1 MKRSTVQRM
10 AFCSALA
17 WLAAAPAVSSAQQLG
32 SGEYI
37 VDSKVVSDT
46 AVDAGAGADHHGTVV
61 DDVAAVDGEYV
72 GDLSPVTAIGTD
84 AMRRGFGQPDLFYNY
99 YTQGQSNRANA
110 QMYLSP
116 VPVPPH
122 VGHTYFTY
130 QPFYPEEMLYWHKNR
145 YHNYYDNGRGM
156 NRTRAVY
163 YSPPVRQW
171 ASNFYWNVLRIPR

>member
-1 MKRSTVQRM
+1 MKRSTVQQM

-17 WLAAAPAVSSAQQLG
+17 WLAVAAGTSSAQDLG
-32 SGEYI
+32 PGEVV
-37 VDSKVVSDT
+37 VDAQVLSDT
-46 AVDAGAGADHHGTVV
+46 AVDP
-61 DDVAAVDGEYV
+61 AAELAAEAPGEGEGDYEGEYV
-72 GDLSPVTAIGTD
+72 GDLPAVPVGGAP

-99 YTQGQSNRANA
+99 YTQGQANRVNA
-110 QMYLSP
+110 QLFLSP

-130 QPFYPEEMLYWHKNR
+130 QPFYPDELLYWHKNR

-163 YSPPVRQW
+163 YSPPIRQ
-171 ASNFYWNVLRIPR
+171 ALSNFYWNVLRIPR